1 MTEAFSAVECN
12 ACFVEGFKVF
22 LEKIKG
28 EFFRR
33 ECNLKAVLAYR
44 NFL

>member
-12 ACFVEGFKVF
+12 ACFVKGFKVF

-28 EFFRR
+28 EFP
-33 ECNLKAVLAYR
+33 ECE
-44 NFL
+44 FLGGSVI